1 MPFAK
6 PKMKSFTSVCATLL
20 TALMMAG
27 APSAVFAQA
36 EGPDQEHAGEARS
49 PEEVYSGL
57 RLFGEVFDRI
67 REEYVDVPDERA
79 LIQAAIDGMLTS
91 LDPHSGYL
99 SPESHNTMIQDTS
112 GEFGGLGIELTMQ
125 EGVVKI
131 IAPIP
136 DTPAERAGL
145 LANDFIIKLD
155 GNAILGMG
163 LDATIGKMRGAVGDP
178 ITVTIVRHGID
189 EPFDV
194 VLKRDRIPLR
204 AVRWRLEDDIGIMS
218 LNTFSEKAFPGIRD
232 AILDMVE
239 ERENELP
246 KGLILDLRNNPGGL
260 VDQAVSIADAFLS
273 RGAILLTRGRTSTE
287 SARYDAKADD
297 LDALVA
303 DVPLIILING
313 GSASA
318 SEILAGA
325 LQDQKRATIIGTRSF
340 GKGSVQLIIS
350 LGGNGAMR
358 LTTSR
363 YYTPSNRSIQAS
375 GIQPDIQILQNVP
388 DEFKGRDEIVGEAAL
403 DGQIGGGTSEEATS
417 GSSVYVPSDRSL
429 DTQLNYAIDLILGHE
444 THESFPPNPNG

>member
-1 MPFAK
+1 MPFSK
-6 PKMKSFTSVCATLL
+6 PKMKSITFVCASLL
-20 TALMMAG
+20 SALMMAG
-27 APSAVFAQA
+27 APATVFAQA
-36 EGPDQEHAGEARS
+36 EGPDQEHVNEIRS
-49 PEEVYSGL
+49 PEEVYSSL

-67 REEYVDVPDERA
+67 REEYVDAPDERE

-99 SPESHNTMIQDTS
+99 SPQSHSTMMQDTS

-145 LANDFIIKLD
+145 LADDFIIKLD

-163 LDATIGKMRGAVGDP
+163 LNATIDKMRGAVGDP
-178 ITVTIVRHGID
+178 ITITIVRHGID

-194 VLKRDRIPLR
+194 VLERDRIPLR
-204 AVRWRLEDDIGIMS
+204 AVRWRLQDDIGIMS

-232 AILDMVE
+232 AILDMIE

-273 RGAILLTRGRTSTE
+273 RGAILLTRGRTEAE
-287 SARYDAKADD
+287 SSRYSAEADD
-297 LDALVA
+297 LDRLVA

-403 DGQIGGGTSEEATS
+403 DGQIGGGTSEEATL

-429 DTQLNYAIDLILGHE
+429 DTQLNYAIDLILENE
-444 THESFPPNPNG
+444 THEAYPANPND

>member
-1 MPFAK
+1 MPIAK
-6 PKMKSFTSVCATLL
+6 PKMKSFTSICTTFVMA
-20 TALMMAG
+20 MMMSASS
-27 APSAVFAQA
+27 SAVFAQV
-36 EGPDQEHAGEARS
+36 EGPDQEDMSGARS

-99 SPESHNTMIQDTS
+99 SPESHNSMIQDTS

-131 IAPIP
+131 VAPIP

-145 LANDFIIKLD
+145 LANDFIIKLN
-155 GNAILGMG
+155 GKAILGMG
-163 LDATIGKMRGAVGDP
+163 LDATIDQMRGAVGDP
-178 ITVTIVRHGID
+178 ITVTIVRHGVAD
-189 EPFDV
+189 PFDV
-194 VLKRDRIPLR
+194 VLERDRIPLR
-204 AVRWRLEDDIGIMS
+204 AVRWRLQDDVGIMT

-232 AILDMVE
+232 AILDMVK
-239 ERENELP
+239 ERDNKLP

-260 VDQAVSIADAFLS
+260 VNQAVAIADAFLS
-273 RGAILLTRGRTSTE
+273 RGAILLTRGRTEAE
-287 SARYDAKADD
+287 SARYSAQADD
-297 LDALVA
+297 LDSLVA

-340 GKGSVQLIIS
+340 GKGTVQLIIP
-350 LGGNGAMR
+350 LGSEGAMR

-403 DGQIGGGTSEEATS
+403 DGQIGGGTSAEATS
-417 GSSVYVPSDRSL
+417 GSSTYVPSDRSL
-429 DTQLNYAIDLILGHE
+429 DTQLNYAIALILGNE
-444 THESFPPNPNG
+444 TNAAFPPNPDE